1 MVKHNKEL
9 IVKEI
14 LKLIEKGNNYGTTLA
29 LNKTKWKLGR
39 NTFIDY
45 WKEAKKQ
52 HETRLK
58 KATKAADTAYIK
70 KAETLAV
77 EGLMSQVEAQKITSD
92 IARGNLADYM
102 TIRRV
107 EYTPRIE
114 ISLSAY
120 IRQLQDTI
128 DFEDEVADMSGYKDD
143 ELGSHIKQQESRR
156 KEIVRCQVELRK
168 RPNATKI
175 VSGETEWKEVADLD
189 IVKLVRDK
197 EQGRIKSLAHT
208 KEGLK
213 VEMYGADS
221 ALVNVLK
228 MHGAFE
234 KDNEQSKPVIKS
246 NFNVRVIPPP
256 NDD

>member
-1 MVKHNKEL
+1 MVKHNKPL
-9 IVKEI
+9 IVKQFK
-14 LKLIEKGNNYGTTLA
+14 KLIEKGNNYSTVLA
-29 LNKTKWKLGR
+29 LNETKWKVSR
-39 NTFIDY
+39 KVFMECWN
-45 WKEAKKQ
+45 EAKKQ
-52 HETRLK
+52 YKEREQ
-58 KATKAADTAYIK
+58 KAVIAEDRIYIK
-70 KAETLAV
+70 KRETLV
-77 EGLMSQVEAQKITSD
+77 IEGLMSQAEAQKLTSD

-102 TIRRV
+102 TIRKI
-107 EYTPRIE
+107 EFTPRIE
-114 ISLSAY
+114 ISLAAY
-120 IRQLQDTI
+120 IQQLQDVV
-128 DFEDEVADMSGYKDD
+128 DFEDELADISNYDGD
-143 ELGSHIKQQESRR
+143 EMGAYIKHQERRR
-156 KEIVRCQVELRK
+156 KDIVRCELELKK
-168 RPNATKI
+168 RPGATRI
-175 VSGETEWKEVADLD
+175 VSGETQWKEVADLD

-246 NFNVRVIPPP
+246 SFNVRVIPPP